1 MVLCG
6 GFSAEVRAKKM
17 RQDDGAEFISD
28 SIRLL
33 HEVFT
38 LRAAAFL
45 SLLSLCSKYELDEE
59 HIDCRSAAD
68 GEEHLTEFQM
78 QERRDGDGN
87 PLRQAVRPAEERHIL
102 QAVNDEHSED
112 GGGEDVAKVA
122 NERRCR
128 LFSERRRKGS
138 ARVSTLASA
147 QSPIVMH
154 CSVKL
159 MPFPSSR

>member
-38 LRAAAFL
+38 LRAAA
-45 SLLSLCSKYELDEE
+45 LLSFLCSKYELDEE

-78 QERRDGDGN
+78 QECRDGDGN
-87 PLRQAVRPAEERHIL
+87 PLRQAVRPAEDRHIL
-102 QAVNDEHSED
+102 QAVYDEHPED

-122 NERRCR
+122 NERRR
-128 LFSERRRKGS
+128 WLFLREEEKGER
-138 ARVSTLASA
+138 ARQYARECTEPDRDTL
-147 QSPIVMH
+147 
-154 CSVKL
+154 L
-159 MPFPSSR
+159 